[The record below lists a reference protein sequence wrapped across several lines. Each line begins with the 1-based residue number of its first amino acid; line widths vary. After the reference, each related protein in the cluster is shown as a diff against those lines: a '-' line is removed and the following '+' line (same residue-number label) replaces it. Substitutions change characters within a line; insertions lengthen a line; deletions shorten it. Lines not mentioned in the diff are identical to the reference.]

1 MFGMEKING
10 KLTAKSPLHHG
21 GNEKT
26 GSVVMLNRMKYKLQN
41 GEFSDIPFISGNAVR
56 GVLRRLLI
64 QDFFEQLGYSLDV
77 SNSSELKLYHAFFA
91 GGVLET
97 VDKNSSGTID
107 VKLKKQIIELLHV
120 IRLLGFSVGNQIVP
134 SKLKVGHILPICKEL
149 QHILP
154 EGIEAKNSFYELL
167 TTAFQTRKDDVH
179 AERQEDEQA
188 MQMLIEYELFSAG
201 TEFFHEFRI
210 EDPDTIDLSCFAR
223 AIELWKIKPFL
234 GGKSSIG
241 MGELNL
247 DYGLNFTSK
256 EYLDFLKENKDK
268 IIKTIKSI

>member
-1 MFGMEKING
+1 MFGMERIHGKI
-10 KLTAKSPLHHG
+10 TAKSPLHHG

-41 GEFSDIPFISGNAVR
+41 GEFQDIPYISGNAIR

-64 QDFFEQLGYSLDV
+64 QDFFEQLGYALDV
-77 SNSSELKLYHAFFA
+77 GNSSELKLYHAFFA
-91 GGVLET
+91 GGILES
-97 VDKNSSGTID
+97 VDKNATGQID
-107 VKLKKQIIELLHV
+107 VKLKKKIIEYLPV

-134 SKLKVGHILPICKEL
+134 SKLKVGHLLPACKEL
-149 QHILP
+149 QHVMP
-154 EGIEAKNSFYELL
+154 DGVTAGNSFYELL

-179 AERQEDEQA
+179 AEREKDEQA
-188 MQMLIEYELFSAG
+188 MQMLIEYELFSPG
-201 TEFFHEFRI
+201 TEFWHEFRI
-210 EDPDTIDLSCFAR
+210 EDPDPIDLSCMAR

-241 MGELNL
+241 MGQLGIEY
-247 DYGLNFTSK
+247 DCKHSSK
-256 EYLDFLKENKDK
+256 EYLDFVKKNKAE